1 MLKKCR
7 IVLFPEEQLIAAFPK
22 QFLHVHNLHALLAHK
37 TSSQDHGVELLL
49 MKTRDLVSN
58 PDPEVRRCILT
69 FYGAVVRGQFDTLD
83 VMRAEFFRLIEMH
96 SELRDD
102 FVGVFDILF
111 ALTKEGKTID
121 RFADKIGSFLFR
133 KGFPIVLDTGREKLL
148 DFLQLTRNVYSI
160 EPRNRR

>member
-1 MLKKCR
+1 
-7 IVLFPEEQLIAAFPK
+7 
-22 QFLHVHNLHALLAHK
+22 
-37 TSSQDHGVELLL
+37 

-58 PDPEVRRCILT
+58 PDPEVRGCILT

-83 VMRAEFFRLIEMH
+83 VMRAEFFRLIETH

-121 RFADKIGSFLFR
+121 RFADKIGPFLFR

-148 DFLQLTRNVYSI
+148 DFLQLTRNVYYVYT
-160 EPRNRR
+160 